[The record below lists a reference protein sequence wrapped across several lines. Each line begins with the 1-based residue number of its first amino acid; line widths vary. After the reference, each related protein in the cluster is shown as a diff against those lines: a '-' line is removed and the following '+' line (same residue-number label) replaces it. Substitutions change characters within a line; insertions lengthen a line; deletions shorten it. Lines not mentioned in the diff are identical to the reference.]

1 MKRFATKLLLSLSMI
16 AICIATTT
24 MPAAAQ
30 QRQQK
35 VQVLLIPDDSDAV
48 YETGQKAKL
57 KVMALRQ
64 GVAMVNP
71 TITYEISEDLMSP
84 HTTGEV
90 TLKGTEG
97 TIEAGTMKKPGYMR
111 IKATISHEGRKY
123 STTSTL
129 GFSPQKL
136 QPTVEMPKDFK
147 EFWDGNLA
155 KLAKVDLK
163 PTMELVPEKCTDKVK
178 VYHISY
184 RNINGTRM
192 YGMLTMPA
200 KEGKYPGI
208 LRFPG
213 AGIGEKGG
221 DITHAAQGAIILE
234 MGIHGIPVNYKE
246 NIYNDLGEGP
256 LKDYP
261 TQNMDNRDTYYY
273 KRVYLGCVKGIDF
286 LLGLP
291 QCNGNIGTF
300 GGSQGGAL
308 SIVTSAL
315 DKRVKAAVAYFPALS
330 DMEGYCHGRAGGWP
344 HIFKSEANR
353 TKEIINTIRYYDVA
367 NFARTLE
374 TPIHFLYG
382 YNDITCAPTT
392 TRSTYNAINS
402 PKELIIGENI
412 GHWTYPDQMETLW
425 NWIITKLQ

>member
-1 MKRFATKLLLSLSMI
+1 MKNFATKLLLSLTMI
-16 AICIATTT
+16 AVYTATTT
-24 MPAAAQ
+24 APAAAQ

-97 TIEAGTMKKPGYMR
+97 TIEAGTMKKPGYLR

-147 EFWDGNLA
+147 EFWDGNLE

-163 PTMELVPEKCTDKVK
+163 PTMEIVPEKCTDKVK

-221 DITHAAQGAIILE
+221 DITHASQGAIILE
-234 MGIHGIPVNYKE
+234 MGIHGIPVNYKG

-273 KRVYLGCVKGIDF
+273 KRVYRVYPQRSILYR
-286 LLGLP
+286 LLP
-291 QCNGNIGTF
+291 QYLRSFQGHPQ
-300 GGSQGGAL
+300 GSSQ
-308 SIVTSAL
+308 
-315 DKRVKAAVAYFPALS
+315 P
-330 DMEGYCHGRAGGWP
+330 
-344 HIFKSEANR
+344 
-353 TKEIINTIRYYDVA
+353 
-367 NFARTLE
+367 
-374 TPIHFLYG
+374 
-382 YNDITCAPTT
+382 
-392 TRSTYNAINS
+392 
-402 PKELIIGENI
+402 
-412 GHWTYPDQMETLW
+412 
-425 NWIITKLQ
+425 